1 MRTNR
6 TLALG
11 AAMLALVVSACS
23 PGEGGSATPSTGAD
37 GGTSAD
43 TSPGAGAS
51 TAPGTDAGAGASQAA
66 DLPEVT
72 IGSAGFWESAI
83 VAEIYAQALEGAG
96 FTVERSLELGAR
108 DVTHPALVDG
118 EIDLMPEYVGGYLAV
133 TYGGEP
139 TPDLDESLAALRE
152 ELEADGL
159 VAFEPTPGTDAD
171 GFAVRQETAE
181 ELGLETM
188 SNLAEVA
195 DQLTWGVA
203 QECAENPNC
212 GPGLERV
219 YGIDFDALE
228 VETLAAC
235 STAIAE
241 ALNASNIDVAQVC
254 TTQPEIAGFNLVLLE
269 DDQGLAPAQNIVPV
283 VRQEVVD
290 EAGAVLE
297 DTLNP
302 VSELLTTDELTNLG
316 AAIVLNG
323 ESYEDAAAQWLE
335 DNGL

>member
-1 MRTNR
+1 MRTHR
-6 TLALG
+6 TFVLG
-11 AAMLALVVSACS
+11 AALLALIVSACS
-23 PGEGGSATPSTGAD
+23 PGEDESPAASAGG
-37 GGTSAD
+37 
-43 TSPGAGAS
+43 
-51 TAPGTDAGAGASQAA
+51 GASQAA
-66 DLPEVT
+66 DLPELT
-72 IGSAGFWESAI
+72 IGSAGFWESTV
-83 VAEIYAQALEGAG
+83 VAEIYAQALEDAG
-96 FTVERSLELGAR
+96 FTVERQLEQGAR

-118 EIDLMPEYVGGYLAV
+118 QIDLMPEYIGGYLAV

-139 TPDLDESLAALRE
+139 TPDIEESLAALRE

-181 ELGLETM
+181 EFGLTTM
-188 SNLAEVA
+188 SDLAEVA

-203 QECAENPNC
+203 QECAENPVC

-219 YGIDFDALE
+219 YGIDFASLD
-228 VETLAAC
+228 VETLGAC

-269 DDQGLAPAQNIVPV
+269 DDGGLAPAQNIVPV
-283 VRQEVVD
+283 VRSEVAD
-290 EAGAVLE
+290 EAGDLLE
-297 DTLNP
+297 STLNA
-302 VSELLTTDELTNLG
+302 VSALLTTEELTNLG
-316 AAIVLNG
+316 AAVILNG
-323 ESYEDAAAQWLE
+323 ESYEDAAAQWLA

>member
-1 MRTNR
+1 MRTHR
-6 TLALG
+6 TFVLG
-11 AAMLALVVSACS
+11 AALLALVVSACA
-23 PGEGGSATPSTGAD
+23 PGEDESPAASAGGGE
-37 GGTSAD
+37 
-43 TSPGAGAS
+43 
-51 TAPGTDAGAGASQAA
+51 SQAA
-66 DLPEVT
+66 DLPELT
-72 IGSAGFWESAI
+72 IGSAGFWESTV
-83 VAEIYAQALEGAG
+83 VAEIYAQALEDAG
-96 FTVERSLELGAR
+96 FTVERQLEQGAR

-118 EIDLMPEYVGGYLAV
+118 QIDLMPEYIGGYLAV

-139 TPDLDESLAALRE
+139 TPDIEESLAALRE

-181 ELGLETM
+181 EFGLTTM
-188 SNLAEVA
+188 SDLAEVA

-203 QECAENPNC
+203 QECAENPVC

-219 YGIDFDALE
+219 YGIDFASLD
-228 VETLAAC
+228 VETLGAC

-269 DDQGLAPAQNIVPV
+269 DDGGLAPAQNIVPV
-283 VRQEVVD
+283 VRSEVAD
-290 EAGAVLE
+290 EAGDVLE
-297 DTLNP
+297 STLND
-302 VSELLTTDELTNLG
+302 VSALLTTEELTNLG
-316 AAIVLNG
+316 AAVILNG
-323 ESYEDAAAQWLE
+323 ESYADAAAQWLA

>member
-6 TLALG
+6 TFVLG
-11 AAMLALVVSACS
+11 AALLALVVSACS
-23 PGEGGSATPSTGAD
+23 PGEDGSPD
-37 GGTSAD
+37 
-43 TSPGAGAS
+43 AS
-51 TAPGTDAGAGASQAA
+51 AGAGGSQAA
-66 DLPEVT
+66 DLPTLT
-72 IGSAGFWESAI
+72 IGSAGFWESAV
-83 VAEIYAQALEGAG
+83 VAEIYAQALEDAG
-96 FTVERSLELGAR
+96 FTVERQLEQGAR

-118 EIDLMPEYVGGYLAV
+118 QIDLMPEYIGGYLAV

-139 TPDLDESLAALRE
+139 TPDIEESLAALRE
-152 ELEADGL
+152 QLEADGL

-181 ELGLETM
+181 EFGLTTM
-188 SNLAEVA
+188 TDLAGVA

-219 YGIDFDALE
+219 YGIDFASLD
-228 VETLAAC
+228 VETLGAC

-269 DDQGLAPAQNIVPV
+269 DDGGLAPAQNLVPV
-283 VRQEVVD
+283 VRSEVAD
-290 EAGAVLE
+290 EAGDLLE
-297 DTLNP
+297 STLND
-302 VSELLTTDELTNLG
+302 VSALLTTEELTNLG
-316 AAIVLNG
+316 AAVILNG
-323 ESYEDAAAQWLE
+323 ESYEDAAAQWLA

>member
-6 TLALG
+6 TFVLG
-11 AAMLALVVSACS
+11 AALLALIVSACS
-23 PGEGGSATPSTGAD
+23 PGAD
-37 GGTSAD
+37 G
-43 TSPGAGAS
+43 SPDAS
-51 TAPGTDAGAGASQAA
+51 AGAGGSQAA
-66 DLPEVT
+66 DLPTLT
-72 IGSAGFWESAI
+72 IGSAGFWESAV
-83 VAEIYAQALEGAG
+83 VAEIYAQALEDAG
-96 FTVERSLELGAR
+96 FTVERQLEQGAR

-118 EIDLMPEYVGGYLAV
+118 QIDLIPEYIGGYLAV

-139 TPDLDESLAALRE
+139 TPDIEESLAALRE
-152 ELEADGL
+152 QLETDGL

-181 ELGLETM
+181 EFGLTTM
-188 SNLAEVA
+188 TDLAGVA

-219 YGIDFDALE
+219 YGIDFASLD
-228 VETLAAC
+228 VETLGAC

-269 DDQGLAPAQNIVPV
+269 DDGGLAPAQNIVPV
-283 VRQEVVD
+283 VRSDVAD
-290 EAGAVLE
+290 EAGDLLE
-297 DTLNP
+297 STLND
-302 VSELLTTDELTNLG
+302 VSALLTTEELTNLG
-316 AAIVLNG
+316 AAVILNG
-323 ESYEDAAAQWLE
+323 ESYEDAAAQWLA

>member
-6 TLALG
+6 TFVLG
-11 AAMLALVVSACS
+11 AALLALVVSACS
-23 PGEGGSATPSTGAD
+23 PGEDESPDGS
-37 GGTSAD
+37 
-43 TSPGAGAS
+43 
-51 TAPGTDAGAGASQAA
+51 AGAGGSQAA
-66 DLPEVT
+66 DLPTLT
-72 IGSAGFWESAI
+72 IGSAGFWESAV
-83 VAEIYAQALEGAG
+83 VAEIYAQALEDAG
-96 FTVERSLELGAR
+96 FTVERQLEQGAR

-118 EIDLMPEYVGGYLAV
+118 QIDLMPEYIGGYLAV

-139 TPDLDESLAALRE
+139 TPDIDESLTALRE

-181 ELGLETM
+181 ELDLTTM
-188 SNLAEVA
+188 SDLAEVA
-195 DQLTWGVA
+195 GQLTWGVA

-219 YGIDFDALE
+219 YGIDFASLD
-228 VETLAAC
+228 VETLGAC

-269 DDQGLAPAQNIVPV
+269 DDGGLAPAQNIVPV
-283 VRQEVVD
+283 VRQEIVD
-290 EAGAVLE
+290 EAGDLLQS
-297 DTLNP
+297 TLNA
-302 VSELLTTDELTNLG
+302 VSALLTTEELTNLG
-316 AAIVLNG
+316 AAVILNG
-323 ESYEDAAAQWLE
+323 ESYEDAAAQWLA